1 MPLNASV
8 RPAMSSRPLT
18 GRRRLRSWVETEAAA
33 VRRSCRGRRIWR
45 ATSSPTT
52 PVRTRTAALIP
63 TMSQIVALSWSTR
76 EAVKLMV
83 MTDRCWEGLSGSS
96 STRAQRTSPLP

>member
-1 MPLNASV
+1 M
-8 RPAMSSRPLT
+8 
-18 GRRRLRSWVETEAAA
+18 
-33 VRRSCRGRRIWR
+33 
-45 ATSSPTT
+45 
-52 PVRTRTAALIP
+52 P

-83 MTDRCWEGLSGSS
+83 MTDRCWEGLSGSI